1 MKKSIFILFIVVVIF
16 LFSFKAFPAGN
27 SKNQAKAPS
36 SFEFKT
42 FTSAVCESK
51 TDVIQC
57 RDELFVNCSGK
68 ILKADEFTDCNG
80 IKIENQKVT
89 GAATASFSKDW
100 KDPRN

>member
-1 MKKSIFILFIVVVIF
+1 MKKTIFILFAVIVAA
-16 LFSFKAFPAGN
+16 LFSFMAFSSGN
-27 SKNQAKAPS
+27 SKNQIKAPS
-36 SFEFKT
+36 NFEFKT
-42 FTSAVCESK
+42 FTSAVCESNS
-51 TDVIQC
+51 DVITC

-68 ILKADEFTDCNG
+68 ISKADEFTDCNG